1 MSLNRPAGNHHTKVT
16 MADIAQDL
24 GVSPAT
30 VSLALR
36 NRPGVSEETRQ
47 RILQTAYR
55 LGYPVESVQ
64 ARAHPAGLNSIG
76 LILKTHHDDE
86 LRTNYF
92 YAPVLAGIEA
102 YCREQHINLFYAHLQ
117 VDEDNNPVEPPRLL
131 KEQQAGGLLFVGIL
145 LNEAAL
151 RMIERQSTPL
161 VLVDAYAVHD
171 VYDAVVSDNEAGA
184 YDAVSYLIAQG
195 HRRIAIA
202 GSLPHSY
209 PSIQERHNGYLRAMA
224 EHDLSPVFMDC
235 HHHREEALPAAHQF
249 LPAHP
254 DVTAVFSCNDEVAI
268 AVMEAARSLGI
279 NVPDQLSIMGF
290 DNISLSQHVT
300 PALTTM
306 RIDKMG
312 MGRLAAQLLL
322 NRAAHPEMGQVR
334 SVIRPSLVER
344 ESVRPYSS

>member
-1 MSLNRPAGNHHTKVT
+1 
-16 MADIAQDL
+16 MADIAQDV

-36 NRPGVSEETRQ
+36 NRPGVGEGTRQ

-55 LGYPVESVQ
+55 LGYPVETVQ
-64 ARAHPAGLNSIG
+64 PRVQPAVPNNIG
-76 LILKTHHDDE
+76 LILKTQGNDE
-86 LRTNYF
+86 LRTNDF

-117 VDEDNNPVEPPRLL
+117 VDEDNNPIEPPRLL
-131 KEQQAGGLLFVGIL
+131 KEQQADGLLFVGIL
-145 LNEAAL
+145 LNEATL
-151 RMIERQSTPL
+151 RMVERQGISL
-161 VLVDAYAVHD
+161 VLVDAYAGQD
-171 VYDAVVSDNEAGA
+171 IYDAVVSDNEAGA
-184 YDAVSYLIAQG
+184 YNAVSYLIAQG

-209 PSIQERHNGYLRAMA
+209 PSIQERRNGYLRAMA
-224 EHDLSPVFMDC
+224 EHGLSPVFMDC
-235 HHHREEALPAAHQF
+235 HHHREEALPAAHRF

-254 DVTAVFSCNDEVAI
+254 DITAVFCGNDEVAI

-279 NVPDQLSIMGF
+279 GVPEQLSVMGF
-290 DNISLSQHVT
+290 DNISLAQHVT

-312 MGRLAAQLLL
+312 MGRLATQLLL
-322 NRAAHPEMGQVR
+322 NRIVHPEMGQVR
-334 SVIRPSLVER
+334 AVIRPSLVER
-344 ESVRPYSS
+344 ESVRPC

>member
-1 MSLNRPAGNHHTKVT
+1 MTLKSVSSNHQSKVT
-16 MADIAQDL
+16 MADIAGEL
-24 GVSPAT
+24 SVSPAT

-36 NRPGVSEETRQ
+36 NRPGVSQETRQ
-47 RILQTAYR
+47 RILQTAHR
-55 LGYPVESVQ
+55 LGYPVETVQ
-64 ARAHPAGLNSIG
+64 PRIQPAVLNSIG
-76 LILKTHHDDE
+76 LILKTHRDDE

-92 YAPVLAGIEA
+92 YAPVLTGIEA

-151 RMIERQSTPL
+151 RMLERQGTSL
-161 VLVDAYAVHD
+161 VLVDAYAVQD
-171 VYDAVVSDNEAGA
+171 SYDAVVSDNEAGA

-195 HRRIAIA
+195 HRQIAIA

-209 PSIQERHNGYLRAMA
+209 PSIQERRNGYLRAMA
-224 EHDLSPVFMDC
+224 DHGLSPAFIDC
-235 HHHREEALPAAHQF
+235 HHHREEALPAAHTF

-254 DVTAVFSCNDEVAI
+254 DITAVFGCNDEVAI
-268 AVMEAARSLGI
+268 AVIEAARALGI
-279 NVPDQLSIMGF
+279 GVPDQLSVMGF
-290 DNISLSQHVT
+290 DNISLAQHVT

-312 MGRLAAQLLL
+312 MGRLATQLLL
-322 NRAAHPEMGQVR
+322 NRITHPEMGQVR
-334 SVIRPSLVER
+334 AVIRPSLVER
-344 ESVRPYSS
+344 ESVRPR